1 MSQKNGGKGLRE
13 TKKEKGKT
21 MQQVKV
27 IKVKPGR
34 DRLREEIKNQLALK
48 GARAGI
54 LIGRLGADKE
64 AVIWKP
70 TDLDAIASELR
81 HLAFQIRNLQQA
93 KLATDRK
100 SVV

>member
-1 MSQKNGGKGLRE
+1 MGTKSGGKASARN
-13 TKKEKGKT
+13 KKEKGKT

-34 DRLREEIKNQLALK
+34 NKLREEIKNQLARK

-81 HLAFQIRNLQQA
+81 YLAFQIRNLQQA
-93 KLATDRK
+93 KLATEE
-100 SVV
+100 V

>member
-1 MSQKNGGKGLRE
+1 MKLR
-13 TKKEKGKT
+13 
-21 MQQVKV
+21 MVKV
-27 IKVKPGR
+27 KKGQMK
-34 DRLREEIKNQLALK
+34 LHEEIKNRLAKK

-81 HLAFQIRNLQQA
+81 YLAFQIRHLQQA
-93 KLATDRK
+93 KLATEEA
-100 SVV
+100 